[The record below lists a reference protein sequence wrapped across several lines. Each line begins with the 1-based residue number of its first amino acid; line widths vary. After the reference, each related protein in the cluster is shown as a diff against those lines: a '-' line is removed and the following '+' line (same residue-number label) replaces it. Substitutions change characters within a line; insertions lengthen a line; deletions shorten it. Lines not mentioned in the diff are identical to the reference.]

1 MPDLQSS
8 ILQKLFTPFNFNVGT
23 IQLSTNILQAGAVVF
38 LIFILI
44 VMLAQ
49 MRRRFVDWH
58 MNGAV
63 AGIAFGFLLALIL
76 EGLLIISGRT
86 FLTETLGW
94 KNAPKPISNALD
106 AGRGK
111 LVDVLGTT
119 GEIPVSDA
127 SEKATIGGIMQN
139 YEELSASE
147 QESLRSIVCTP

>member
-1 MPDLQSS
+1 MPDLQAN

-23 IQLSTNILQAGAVVF
+23 INLSTNILQAGAVVF
-38 LIFILI
+38 LIFLLV

-58 MNGAV
+58 MDGAV
-63 AGIAFGFLLALIL
+63 GGIAFGFLLALIL

-94 KNAPKPISNALD
+94 KNAPKPISNVLD

-119 GEIPVSDA
+119 GEIPVSNA

-139 YEELSASE
+139 YEELSVSE
-147 QESLRSIVCTP
+147 QESLQSLICTP